1 MKKAIVC
8 AFMVASPFA
17 AMAQSPLL
25 TILNDG
31 APPSTDVALVMM
43 SGFIECYP
51 VVEMMLEPNQS
62 DSADLRPDPRG
73 GFRYVRAM
81 YQLMPAVTWPDG
93 IRVLRVEQA
102 VDFGQEPGRKPV
114 ESVTFTFNVPVEVVR
129 RELDRRFDGRLSAR
143 LGVAHHNEPLWYEA
157 AAANALRCLR
167 QPDL

>member
-1 MKKAIVC
+1 
-8 AFMVASPFA
+8 
-17 AMAQSPLL
+17 
-25 TILNDG
+25 
-31 APPSTDVALVMM
+31 M
-43 SGFIECYP
+43 SGFIECDP
-51 VVEMMLEPNQS
+51 VVALPRALADSGVRFVESGQSLAPTGTHSRVEMMLEPNQS